1 MKQYMIYYEV
11 IVYHITNEIP
21 TSKERELVSAGRCD
35 SWREVVESVKELQ
48 ADFRR
53 QKHSADIYV
62 YEKCDE
68 VGLSIN
74 LGNFYVFRGWIGKE
88 IE

>member
-1 MKQYMIYYEV
+1 MKQYLIYYEV
-11 IVYHITNEIP
+11 IAYEITDETP
-21 TSKERELVSAGRCD
+21 TSKTRELVLAGRCD
-35 SWREVVESVKELQ
+35 SWEDTVKSVKELQ

-62 YEKCDE
+62 YKKCDE
-68 VGLSIN
+68 LGLSIK
-74 LGNFYVFRGWIGKE
+74 LGNFYVFRGCIGKE